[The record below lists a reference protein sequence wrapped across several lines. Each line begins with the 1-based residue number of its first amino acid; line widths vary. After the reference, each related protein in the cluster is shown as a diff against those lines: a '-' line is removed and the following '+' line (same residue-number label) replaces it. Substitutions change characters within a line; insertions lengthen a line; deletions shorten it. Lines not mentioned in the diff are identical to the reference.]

1 VSISKAEVL
10 WPLTNGREVITSMA
24 KKKAPKKSLKDKFNA
39 AYEKMEFA
47 RMKER
52 SSKAGKGGGEYCGKG
67 GCNCGK

>member
-1 VSISKAEVL
+1 
-10 WPLTNGREVITSMA
+10 MA